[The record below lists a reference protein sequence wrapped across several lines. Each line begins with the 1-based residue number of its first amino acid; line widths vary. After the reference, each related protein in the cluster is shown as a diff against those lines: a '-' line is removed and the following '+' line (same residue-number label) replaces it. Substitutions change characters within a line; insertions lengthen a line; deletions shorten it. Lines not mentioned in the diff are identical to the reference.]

1 MGNTMKRIILLIVIL
16 LIATGCT
23 CEYNLKIDNNKYS
36 EEIIINAKTVSEKD
50 NFSNNW
56 EIPINKDDY
65 DIGLDTESDDIDYSQ
80 IYNYRTSRNSLI
92 FNYDFNRSEYNNSTA
107 VYNCYNKLTVSNQSG
122 STIISTSREVL
133 CFDKYP
139 NLTDLTINITVDRPV
154 KSNNADSVSG
164 NTYTWNI
171 NRNNASNKPIN
182 LVLESS
188 ENNDYVTP
196 TPSSSN
202 SSINTEEK
210 KDYSTYI
217 LSAILLLL
225 FLIGYAIYNKM
236 KNKED
241 KI

>member
-1 MGNTMKRIILLIVIL
+1 MGDTMKKIILLIVIL
-16 LIATGCT
+16 LITTGCT

-80 IYNYRTSRNSLI
+80 IYNYRTSGNSLI

-107 VYNCYNKLTVSNQSG
+107 VYNCYNKLTATSQSG

-139 NLTDLTINITVDRPV
+139 NLTDVVINITVDRPV

-182 LVLESS
+182 LVLGAS